1 MVSEYKSLNL
11 KQYGINIVEK
21 DALSP
26 ASPTPPLSIYKDTP
40 EPPALINCSFKDG
53 KARRRERRAKERM
66 MKKQNKRY

>member
-1 MVSEYKSLNL
+1 M
-11 KQYGINIVEK
+11 
-21 DALSP
+21 LSP
-26 ASPTPPLSIYKDTP
+26 LLLPLPPLSIYKDTP